1 MIDWSQVITAEDKI
15 RQQEEMCRAERD
27 RRLAESD
34 WSQMPDSPM
43 LHDDEW
49 LDYRQ
54 ALRDITEQNGFPNAV
69 EWPVKPDK
77 EVKRE

>member
-1 MIDWSQVITAEDKI
+1 MIDWSQVVTAEDKI
-15 RQQEEMCRAERD
+15 REREDHCRAVRD
-27 RRLAESD
+27 RLLAESD

-54 ALRDITEQNGFPNAV
+54 ALRDITKQDGFPV
-69 EWPVKPDK
+69 DVDWPVAPNAYT
-77 EVKRE
+77 R